1 MGGVQTSAIKV
12 EAPLARLNKQIQAG
26 RLNFKQLSRVMR
38 NSSGIIAE
46 NNALLKAQA
55 VSYIDASGSAKVY
68 MNVVRGTAATQATLT
83 QRLMLGVTALK
94 AFGAQLIA
102 TGKNVQWAG
111 RQVMIGLSL
120 PLLALGAAATRGAE
134 EFDKQ
139 MTRMVKVTNLAGVGM
154 RDEMGRIT
162 QTYQVGSENMKLAI
176 DSIERQADR
185 LAGIGASMGFM
196 ANETSKLAAEFS
208 QMGFAGVA
216 LDGLSEA
223 TLRLSRVSGAD
234 LTDAMNLTRLAAM
247 AFGKEIGEGD
257 NSLIGSFSRLN
268 MIENRTSL
276 SLAEMAGAIPI
287 VAGVAKNL
295 GIEIETLGGMLALM
309 KDKGIAAREG
319 ATSLRTG
326 LIRLVQDATD
336 PAIEAF
342 DKLNIN
348 ITELQEANRGNVF
361 GLITDLSHLL
371 YDLQNAGEGAAQ
383 KTELFIAAIGKMV
396 GTRAAARFTSML
408 EGLGRDVEMY
418 TDIVNGVEVQQFR
431 FVEGVD
437 ESGDAFRA
445 MSPAIMDANVA
456 MRQFLFEEE
465 RVNTSLA
472 GTAEILRAELN
483 LELRRFGRQLLP
495 IKNAIMEFARDLI
508 RGFNNLSER
517 TRTTIIAFAGMVTVL
532 GPLTMIFGVVLNAV
546 GQLISLF
553 ARMLPGLRLTTV
565 AIEAERKA
573 FDANSTTVI
582 QNTTAKQAM
591 IQTNGSLVA
600 SANAVTSAVAGQAG
614 AYGALGA
621 AMAASMG
628 RVGAAGSGAVSVGRA
643 GAATRRA
650 ARTIDPQTGA
660 SATRAGVRLDPATGR
675 YFNKGQFASEP
686 TKTARGE
693 DITTAAIL
701 AGMTIPQIMALN
713 PGRKFNPSLGMQ
725 GSHSEFIRQML
736 SPQAL
741 MARMPGADVAQLTAR
756 SPGGMSPIQA
766 IHQMAFREA
775 TAKYELAAAQAVK
788 NKKAVPSVQQFMKT
802 LDIDELTR
810 SATLRAGTEGITATS
825 SRTGAARTVFQPQP
839 GGLREMTGLGQRMGS
854 RDIVTLNKEQ
864 RNMLRSQYG
873 VNIGR
878 RAQIGQIESAIRG
891 ATGSSTQALYGRMA
905 VEDLVEKGQ
914 AAATRTTMTRQD
926 IIAQDRAF
934 VQRQVE
940 SAVAE
945 KRIADTPEARR
956 ALEKEITPARALEG
970 KEGRRAMRRDVFTRG
985 REVLAGK
992 RAPLTGLEKGIA
1004 AGSNAAMMAMFAPF
1018 KLIGKAVTASYKSF
1032 FGLIPLLK
1040 LFGNI
1045 LKVSTVPVMS
1055 SLAQGAVALV
1065 SGFAALGLAAANLTK
1080 TFIAQQLIP
1089 IRNRIS
1095 AARHSGTSMISTRAS
1110 RQAVGSP
1117 VGFMGRL
1124 RRGRDVALGRPTAG
1138 IAATSRMQRLQAA
1151 LGGYVPAP
1159 APRTAGPVTTGR
1171 LAGRAGGFSRAMG
1184 RGAAGSILNLLS
1196 MVPVVGSTARS
1207 ARTALKAGGKGVKAP
1222 FRSRFASA
1230 IAAEPTVAGYRAARD
1245 RSLAKMGTAAGPATA
1260 AQNATRAQR
1269 ARAGLAGLRGAAMA
1283 KGGMM
1288 SFAAGSALGAAATVA
1303 IPIVLTLGAA
1313 AISNPES
1320 FKKKLFDM
1328 FGPTLETIKRLWD
1341 GISSA
1346 FTRLVDTFRSGGEE
1360 VDGLG
1365 SKLSGIA
1372 GTITGVLGNVVGLFI
1387 TPIMAGVRAIIE
1399 LFNALFLSLKGDSKA
1414 AGDALKMAMLTLKTA
1429 AIEVFAS
1436 IFDMLSKIPMFGG
1449 MFEGIAKRLRGW
1461 AEESNNSLA
1470 ALQLIPDAVAEI
1482 NSGIR
1487 NTRRILEENK
1497 KEYEDIG
1504 KIIEDLVDFEI
1515 VDQKEID
1522 RLVNM
1527 VSVTENM
1534 SDAQAAAR
1542 ADNLDIVYDELVAME
1557 HLTDEQITQIGQ
1569 YVRRKQIESNL
1580 NRLEAE
1586 QRNLINALQE
1596 VQENGHDHIISQRIK
1611 EMRIATLQSQIEA
1624 ELAKNVEDRNMQ
1636 QVEAWQAEGRSLQA
1650 SNNYR
1655 VSRESLEKEIDAI
1668 TQSIADNEEELLG
1681 LSEEVNTEIANR
1693 KQRIDIARQAT
1704 EEEVEQMEEL
1714 QEAAE
1719 EATRFINTLKSTMGE
1734 TMNDIQGVLQDIISD
1749 QTKFID
1755 DYFSSL
1761 AEAGKEYFSN
1771 FNQMF
1776 EDQTDIM
1783 LEQIDIR
1790 AEAELD
1796 MIDQIADAAIA
1807 KIEEEI
1813 AAEEELERYREDFFR
1828 KEKARIDFLK
1838 NRRIGEIKIQE
1849 EILRGNLAQASIM
1862 QIEQQAS
1869 AEDFYSAVVQE
1880 RENELKNLRNQARE
1894 QRISEFEN
1902 EREIL
1907 KQEVEAEKE
1916 ATEEIINASR
1926 EMAQAQSDASA
1937 TAADQV
1943 FNNAKEAAK
1952 KAMDAEAQRVENYLR
1967 EWSRV
1972 TPATEEEF
1980 LRHTAALQDFMEE
1993 SSTRLEE
2000 EIAKIDSSM
2009 KQSLNSIDSEFK
2021 NSVNSQSQDLATMV
2035 ENSRFALSGI
2045 YESVRIT
2052 SENSL
2057 VAMLG
2062 MVDGFTTGLSE
2073 GFMRGEDLVDRFAEK
2088 FEQKIVDAFDE
2099 AASVA
2104 RRIMAEEDKWAAAG
2118 ERAAQAFNEAY
2129 DAMVRDREER
2139 GRKALLDFDPLEYDW
2154 AAEKMDF
2161 TPGETAAS
2169 IFGEGFTFGD
2179 FKPMGPGDRGAAERY
2194 KVPEIDTSGYSTL
2207 DRSILDNFFMPSSGV
2222 TRTQSAMRS
2231 SFTPSRSF
2239 SIPFMAKGGVVDK
2252 ATIAMIGE
2260 AGPEA
2265 VIPLKNLAGMIN
2277 DINSRSFL
2285 VPNRNMSVSQPNA
2298 QNSSNVEYNYE
2309 LNFNIEGGNVDENK
2323 LAQKVVFEIKKMDR
2337 SAGGGRR
2344 VMV

>member
-216 LDGLSEA
+216 LDGLSQA

-247 AFGKEIGEGD
+247 AFGKQIGEGED
-257 NSLIGSFSRLN
+257 SLIQSFSRLN

-276 SLAEMAGAIPI
+276 SLNEMAGAIPI

-342 DKLNIN
+342 EKLNIN

-361 GLITDLSHLL
+361 GLITDLSHIL

-472 GTAEILRAELN
+472 GTAEILRSELN

-495 IKNAIMEFARDLI
+495 IKNALMEFARDLI

-517 TRTTIIAFAGMVTVL
+517 TRTTVIAFAGMVTVL
-532 GPLTMIFGVVLNAV
+532 GPLTMVFGVVLNAV

-565 AIEAERKA
+565 AVEAERKA

-591 IQTNGSLVA
+591 IRTNGSLVA

-628 RVGAAGSGAVSVGRA
+628 RVGAGGSGAVAASRASSASRRIRGAVDPKTGKFVPASGLRLNPVTGKYENITKSGSVGRGFLGGKEPTQTSAA
-643 GAATRRA
+643 GK
-650 ARTIDPQTGA
+650 
-660 SATRAGVRLDPATGR
+660 RAG
-675 YFNKGQFASEP
+675 
-686 TKTARGE
+686 GE
-693 DITTAAIL
+693 DIATAAMI
-701 AGMTIPQIMALN
+701 AGMTIPQIMAIN
-713 PGRKFNPSLGMQ
+713 PRLRFNPSLGMQ
-725 GSHSEFIRQML
+725 GSHTEAIRQML
-736 SPQAL
+736 SPQSL
-741 MARMPGADVAQLTAR
+741 MARMPGADVAQLTSKSA
-756 SPGGMSPIQA
+756 GGMSPIQA

-775 TAKYELAAAQAVK
+775 TAKYEQAAANAVK
-788 NKKAVPSVQQFMKT
+788 QGIKIPSVQQFMNE
-802 LDIDELTR
+802 LDIDELAR
-810 SATLRAGTEGITATS
+810 SATLRAGTEGITVTNP
-825 SRTGAARTVFQPQP
+825 RTGAVSTPFPAQP

-864 RNMLRSQYG
+864 RAMLKSQYG

-878 RAQIGQIESAIRG
+878 RAQIGQIESAIK
-891 ATGSSTQALYGRMA
+891 ASKGSTAALYGRMA
-905 VEDLVEKGQ
+905 VEDLVEKGE

-926 IIAQDRAF
+926 LIAQDRAF
-934 VQRQVE
+934 AQRQVQ

-956 ALEKEITPARALEG
+956 SFERQITPARALEG
-970 KEGRRAMRRDVFTRG
+970 KEGARAMRRDVLMRG
-985 REVLAGK
+985 RETLMGK
-992 RAPLTGLEKGIA
+992 RAPVTGLEKGIA
-1004 AGSNAAMMAMFAPF
+1004 AGTNAAMLSMLAPF
-1018 KLIGKAVTASYKSF
+1018 KLIAKAVKTTATSF
-1032 FGLIPLLK
+1032 FGVIPVVK

-1045 LKVSTVPVMS
+1045 IKVTTVPVVTA
-1055 SLAQGAVALV
+1055 LAQSALALV
-1065 SGFAALGLAAANLTK
+1065 SAFGALTAASMSLGKGLLANFVGDVKRVGQRGMHNVSELA
-1080 TFIAQQLIP
+1080 
-1089 IRNRIS
+1089 RRGRVS
-1095 AARHSGTSMISTRAS
+1095 AARTRGKMFP
-1110 RQAVGSP
+1110 RQFTKAQG
-1117 VGFMGRL
+1117 
-1124 RRGRDVALGRPTAG
+1124 
-1138 IAATSRMQRLQAA
+1138 
-1151 LGGYVPAP
+1151 PAP
-1159 APRTAGPVTTGR
+1159 FIAGPVTAGARAKSMGGFAQRMGGR
-1171 LAGRAGGFSRAMG
+1171 AASSAGSAVLGLLSVLPGVGRFAKAGRTAMS
-1184 RGAAGSILNLLS
+1184 AKSA
-1196 MVPVVGSTARS
+1196 VGPT
-1207 ARTALKAGGKGVKAP
+1207 VKASM
-1222 FRSRFASA
+1222 RSRFSSA
-1230 IAAEPTVAGYRAARD
+1230 LAADPTVAGYREARL
-1245 RSLAKMGTAAGPATA
+1245 RSLALGKGTAAGPILPGQA
-1260 AQNATRAQR
+1260 ASASQNATRGQR
-1269 ARAGLAGLRGAAMA
+1269 LRAGLSGLRGAAMA
-1283 KGGMM
+1283 KGGIS
-1288 SFAAGSALGAAATVA
+1288 SFAAGSVLGAAATVA

-1360 VDGLG
+1360 IDGLG

-1372 GTITGVLGNVVGLFI
+1372 GTIAGVLGNVVGLFI
-1387 TPIMAGVRAIIE
+1387 TPIMAGVRTIIE

-1414 AGDALKMAMLTLKTA
+1414 AGEALRMAMLTLKTA

-1436 IFDMLSKIPMFGG
+1436 IFDMLSEIPLIGG
-1449 MFEGIAKRLRGW
+1449 AFERIADGLRGW

-1487 NTRRILEENK
+1487 NTKRILEENK

-1504 KIIEDLVDFEI
+1504 KIIKDLVDFEI

-1522 RLVNM
+1522 RLVDM

-1624 ELAKNVEDRNMQ
+1624 ELAKNVEDRDMN
-1636 QVEAWQAEGRSLQA
+1636 QVAAWQREGRALQA
-1650 SNNYR
+1650 RNDYR
-1655 VSRESLEKEIDAI
+1655 VSEEALQAEIDAI
-1668 TQSIADNEEELLG
+1668 TQSIADSEEELLG
-1681 LSEEVNTEIANR
+1681 LSEAVNTEIANR

-1783 LEQIDIR
+1783 LEQVDVR

-1796 MIDQIADAAIA
+1796 MIDQVADAAIA

-1838 NRRIGEIKIQE
+1838 NRRIGEVKIQE

-1869 AEDFYSAVVQE
+1869 AEDFYSSVVQE

-1894 QRISEFEN
+1894 QRIAEFEN

-1926 EMAQAQSDASA
+1926 EMAQAQSDGSA
-1937 TAADQV
+1937 LAADQV

-1980 LRHTAALQDFMEE
+1980 LRHTAALQNFMEE
-1993 SSTRLEE
+1993 SSTRLEK
-2000 EIAKIDSSM
+2000 EIAKIDASM
-2009 KQSLNSIDSEFK
+2009 RQSLNSIDSEFK
-2021 NSVNSQSQDLATMV
+2021 NSVNSQSQDLAAMV

-2057 VAMLG
+2057 TAMLG
-2062 MVDGFTTGLSE
+2062 MVDGFTNGLSE

-2088 FEQKIVDAFDE
+2088 FEEKIVDAFDE
-2099 AASVA
+2099 AALVA
-2104 RRIMAEEDKWAAAG
+2104 REIMAEEDKWAAAG

-2129 DAMVRDREER
+2129 DAIVRDQEER
-2139 GRKALLDFDPLEYDW
+2139 GRRASVNFDPLGYDW

-2161 TPGETAAS
+2161 TPGETAAN
-2169 IFGEGFTFGD
+2169 IFGEGFTFGN

-2194 KVPEIDTSGYSTL
+2194 TPFKTTGSNID
-2207 DRSILDNFFMPSSGV
+2207 P
-2222 TRTQSAMRS
+2222 TQSASGFSAAAARMGLMTEADKRS
-2231 SFTPSRSF
+2231 SFVPQRLF
-2239 SIPFMAKGGVVDK
+2239 GNIPFMAKGGVVDK

-2285 VPNRNMSVSQPNA
+2285 VPNRNMSISQPNA

-2344 VMV
+2344 VMT